1 MIFYLLSQLLY
12 KSVLFNPVG
21 GCGQTTI
28 RVGNNNTT
36 TRKNN
41 NIAGAVLSELV

>member
-1 MIFYLLSQLLY
+1 MIFQILY

-28 RVGNNNTT
+28 QVGNNNTT